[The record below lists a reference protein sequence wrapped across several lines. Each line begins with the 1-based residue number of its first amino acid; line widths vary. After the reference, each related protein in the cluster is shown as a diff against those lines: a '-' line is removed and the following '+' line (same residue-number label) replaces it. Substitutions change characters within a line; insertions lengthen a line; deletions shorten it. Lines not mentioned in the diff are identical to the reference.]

1 MCAPSSWPMPAEA
14 ACLSSAL
21 PRSASPERDAQGFLP
36 LWFPM
41 KGLLQPQ
48 DLGGQQ

>member
-1 MCAPSSWPMPAEA
+1 MRALSSWPVPAEA

-21 PRSASPERDAQGFLP
+21 PQSARPKRDAQGFLP

-48 DLGGQQ
+48 DLGGQE